1 MSIIVTVSS
10 MIIPAIMLFIVG
22 YGMIKRKNVYDDFV
36 NGAKDGFTTVIK
48 VMPTLIGLMV
58 AVGVLRE
65 SGFMTDLGNAL
76 GKFTDSIGFPG
87 QLMPVTIV
95 KIFSSSAA
103 TGMVLDIFKEYGPDS
118 YTGNVVSLMMSSTET
133 VFYTMSVY
141 FMAAKVTKTRWTL
154 SGALISTLTG
164 TVASVILQIV
174 CRFIDYSLINIF
186 ANIIS
191 GNIIIFQKIFCFLKR
206 PAFIINA
213 NIAKRVKCQGIG
225 GTTT

>member
-1 MSIIVTVSS
+1 
-10 MIIPAIMLFIVG
+10 
-22 YGMIKRKNVYDDFV
+22 MIKKKNVYDDFV

-76 GKFTDSIGFPG
+76 GKFTDPIGFPG
-87 QLMPVTIV
+87 QLMPV

-164 TVASVILQIV
+164 TVASVILAG
-174 CRFIDYSLINIF
+174 L
-186 ANIIS
+186 
-191 GNIIIFQKIFCFLKR
+191 L
-206 PAFIINA
+206 
-213 NIAKRVKCQGIG
+213 
-225 GTTT
+225 

>member
-65 SGFMTDLGNAL
+65 SGFMTDLGNVL

-118 YTGNVVSLMMSSTET
+118 YIGNVVSLMMSSTET

-164 TVASVILQIV
+164 TVASVILAG
-174 CRFIDYSLINIF
+174 L
-186 ANIIS
+186 
-191 GNIIIFQKIFCFLKR
+191 L
-206 PAFIINA
+206 
-213 NIAKRVKCQGIG
+213 
-225 GTTT
+225 